1 MADEIARGVLR
12 MEADNSGFDAAM
24 AKSAATAEAA
34 EKRVQ
39 QAAKK
44 TGEAV
49 SGRGK
54 DAAKSAGELDAASRR
69 VIQQI
74 EREAI
79 TAEKGRI
86 GWLEYRA
93 AQVGAS
99 DAAAP
104 MIARMR
110 AAQSQMGSLELSAKQ
125 TTAAM
130 RLLPAQITDI
140 VTGLV
145 SGQPAYLVA
154 IQQGGQ
160 LKDSFGGIVP
170 AAKALMSVF
179 TPMRLL
185 VGGVAGA
192 VGALAYGY
200 YQGSK
205 EADTFNRVL
214 ATTGNV
220 AGLTAGQLMVMARNI
235 GAVVGTQAQAAEA
248 LAQFAGVGVDPSR
261 MEQYTTTAIRAE
273 KDLGIAIKDT
283 VAAYK
288 ALGEEPVKASEK
300 LNSQYRYLTLA
311 VYDQIRALAEQGRTT
326 DAAQVAQEAF
336 DRAQQRMIS
345 EGRQNLGYIERGWA
359 AIGEQ
364 IRKAGDALLNFG
376 RDEGSAVAQ
385 LDSVQRRIAE
395 IRKQDESGLSG
406 PLGTLFNPLRIK
418 NLEAERRA
426 LEGQAAAEKA
436 NAQAQKAGRDAEQAA
451 IKARNDNERLLERT
465 LTKQQKLNKALEE
478 YRQNNEKLRAV
489 GTVITA
495 DQERREMAAI
505 RASFAGG
512 RGAGGGGRS
521 YTDDAATRMLQ
532 QAREAEAVLNAQIS
546 GEEKLGAAARA
557 RIEFEQ
563 QIADLKEKKTLTAE
577 QKSILANEQAIR
589 SQLERNEALEKELG
603 LKELIAK
610 KDEERRKAEERFS
623 ERAAQIAQQIEES
636 RTLRNDQYER
646 QLGALGLGSNAREQ
660 VAAQATIYREF
671 QRLQAQLLK
680 DTPEHMLGSDKY
692 VQESMRI
699 KAALDQALADQ
710 SSYYARLRV
719 MNADWSIGMKQAMA
733 TYAEEA
739 ANVAQQSERVWSGA
753 FKGLEDA
760 LTNFVTTGKLS
771 FADLGQFIVAEVNR
785 MIIRTQIIAPL
796 AQQMQGGGGGIFGQI
811 FGNIFGAA
819 IGGGGSASA
828 ALNAPGMWAAGGVF
842 GRSGV
847 QAFASGD
854 IVSSPTL
861 FSYGGNRAGV
871 MGEAGY
877 EAIMPVSRT
886 ASGELGVKVS
896 GGQQQRNVTV
906 NMTVV
911 TRDAESFRRSEGQ
924 VKTRL
929 ASIAN
934 GAGRFA

>member
-160 LKDSFGGIVP
+160 LKDSFGGIIP

-179 TPMRLL
+179 TPMRLAL
-185 VGGVAGA
+185 GGVAA
-192 VGALAYGY
+192 AASAAAYGY
-200 YQGSK
+200 YAGAK
-205 EADTFNRVL
+205 EADTFQRSIA
-214 ATTGNV
+214 ATGGA
-220 AGLTAGQLMVMARNI
+220 AGVTAGQLMMIAKSMDAI
-235 GAVVGTQAQAAEA
+235 SGTQGRAVETLSA
-248 LAQFAGVGVDPSR
+248 LAGTGSVDPANLERFALSA
-261 MEQYTTTAIRAE
+261 QKAQ
-273 KDLGIAIKDT
+273 DVLGISIKDT
-283 VAAYK
+283 VAAYSALAADPLK
-288 ALGEEPVKASEK
+288 ATEK
-300 LNSQYRYLTLA
+300 LNEQYRYLTLS
-311 VYDQIRALAEQGRTT
+311 VYDQIAALEAQGRTT
-326 DAAQVAQEAF
+326 DAAKLAQEEFNRAQERMSADGVRYVNGLERAFNSLKSLIAETADEFKNFGRGVTPEERLADIQGRLAQLRRRNEMGVGGPIDAIFDPIRIRNLEKAERDLQGQVSAGAANAANRKTEIQAQEAAIAARKANS
-336 DRAQQRMIS
+336 DLLKKTLTDQQRLNNALK
-345 EGRQNLGYIERGWA
+345 EYLG
-359 AIGEQ
+359 
-364 IRKAGDALLNFG
+364 
-376 RDEGSAVAQ
+376 
-385 LDSVQRRIAE
+385 
-395 IRKQDESGLSG
+395 
-406 PLGTLFNPLRIK
+406 
-418 NLEAERRA
+418 
-426 LEGQAAAEKA
+426 
-436 NAQAQKAGRDAEQAA
+436 
-451 IKARNDNERLLERT
+451 
-465 LTKQQKLNKALEE
+465 
-478 YRQNNEKLRAV
+478 NNEKLRAV
-489 GTVITA
+489 GEVITK
-495 DQERREMAAI
+495 DQERRDMAAI
-505 RASFAGG
+505 RASFAKKGG
-512 RGAGGGGRS
+512 SGRA
-521 YTDDAATRMLQ
+521 YTDDAATRLLQ

-546 GEEKLGAAARA
+546 GEEKIGAAARA

-733 TYAEEA
+733 TYAEDA

-828 ALNAPGMWAAGGVF
+828 ALNAPGMWAAGGIF

-877 EAIMPVSRT
+877 EAIMPVART
-886 ASGELGVKVS
+886 SSGELGVKVAS
-896 GGQQQRNVTV
+896 SVPARSQTV
-906 NMTVV
+906 INMTIVAK
-911 TRDAESFRRSEGQ
+911 DAESFRRSEGQ
-924 VKTRL
+924 
-929 ASIAN
+929 IAN
-934 GAGRFA
+934 RLSWIASRGSRFA

>member
-12 MEADNSGFDAAM
+12 MEADSSGLEASLAKAA
-24 AKSAATAEAA
+24 SVAEQA
-34 EKRVQ
+34 EKRVSN
-39 QAAKK
+39 AAKK
-44 TGEAV
+44 TGE
-49 SGRGK
+49 SLGERGK
-54 DAAKSAGELDAASRR
+54 SAKRSADEMDAASRR

-104 MIARMR
+104 MIARLR

-192 VGALAYGY
+192 VGALAFGY

-235 GAVVGTQAQAAEA
+235 DAVVGTQAQAAEA
-248 LAQFAGVGVDPSR
+248 LAQFSGIGVDPSR
-261 MEQYTTTAIRAE
+261 MEQYTATAIRAE

-288 ALGEEPVKASEK
+288 ALGEEPVKASEE
-300 LNSQYRYLTLA
+300 LNKQYRYLTLA
-311 VYDQIRALAEQGRTT
+311 TFDQIRALDEQGKTT
-326 DAAQVAQEAF
+326 EAAQVAQEAF
-336 DRAQQRMIS
+336 NRAQDRMIS
-345 EGRQNLGYIERGWA
+345 EGRQNLGYIERGWSAIKDKISDA
-359 AIGEQ
+359 A
-364 IRKAGDALLNFG
+364 DALLNFG
-376 RDEGSAVAQ
+376 RNENSAVSQ
-385 LDSVQRRIAE
+385 LDRVQRRLSE
-395 IRKQDESGLSG
+395 LRKEDSSGLGG
-406 PLGTLFNPLRIK
+406 PLGTLLNPIRIK
-418 NLEAERRA
+418 NLEAEESR
-426 LEGQAAAEKA
+426 LNGAASAEIA
-436 NAQAQKAGRDAEQAA
+436 NAKAKKATQDAENAA
-451 IKARNDNERLLERT
+451 IKARQDNERLLDRT
-465 LTKQQKLNKALEE
+465 LTKQQQANKAIEQYLE
-478 YRQNNEKLRAV
+478 NNKRLRAA
-489 GTVITA
+489 GASISA
-495 DQERREMAAI
+495 SQEQRDVAAI
-505 RASFAGG
+505 RASFNRGG
-512 RGAGGGGRS
+512 S
-521 YTDDAATRMLQ
+521 QKYTDDAATRMLQ
-532 QAREAEAVLNAQIS
+532 QAREAEAVLNAQLS

-563 QIADLKEKKTLTAE
+563 QIADIKEKKTLTAE

-610 KDEERRKAEERFS
+610 KEEERRKAEERFS

-733 TYAEEA
+733 TYAEDA

-828 ALNAPGMWAAGGVF
+828 ALNAPGMWAAGGIF

-877 EAIMPVSRT
+877 EAIMPVART
-886 ASGELGVKVS
+886 SSGELGVKVAS
-896 GGQQQRNVTV
+896 SVPARSQTV
-906 NMTVV
+906 INMTVV
-911 TRDAESFRRSEGQ
+911 AKDAESFRRSEGQ
-924 VKTRL
+924 
-929 ASIAN
+929 IAN
-934 GAGRFA
+934 RLSWIASRGSRFA

>member
-235 GAVVGTQAQAAEA
+235 DAVVGTQAQAAEA
-248 LAQFAGVGVDPSR
+248 LAQFAGVGIDPSR

-300 LNSQYRYLTLA
+300 LNNQYRYLTLA
-311 VYDQIRALAEQGRTT
+311 VFDQIRALEEQGRTT
-326 DAAQVAQEAF
+326 EAAQVAQEAF
-336 DRAQQRMIS
+336 NRAQERMIS
-345 EGRQNLGYIERGWA
+345 EGRQNLGYIERGWSAIKDKISDA
-359 AIGEQ
+359 A
-364 IRKAGDALLNFG
+364 DALLNFG
-376 RDEGSAVAQ
+376 RNENSAVSQ
-385 LDSVQRRIAE
+385 LDRVQRRLAE
-395 IRKQDESGLSG
+395 LRKEDGSGLGG
-406 PLGTLFNPLRIK
+406 PLGTLLNPIRIK
-418 NLEAERRA
+418 NLEAEETRLKGVA
-426 LEGQAAAEKA
+426 SAEIA
-436 NAQAQKAGRDAEQAA
+436 NAKAKKATQDAENAA
-451 IKARNDNERLLERT
+451 IKARQDNERLLDRT
-465 LTKQQKLNKALEE
+465 LTKQQQANKAIEQYLE
-478 YRQNNEKLRAV
+478 NNKRLRAA
-489 GTVITA
+489 GASISA
-495 DQERREMAAI
+495 SQEQRDVAAI
-505 RASFAGG
+505 RASFNRGG
-512 RGAGGGGRS
+512 S
-521 YTDDAATRMLQ
+521 KKYTDDAATRMLQ

-733 TYAEEA
+733 TYAEDA

-828 ALNAPGMWAAGGVF
+828 ALNAPGMWAAGGIF

-877 EAIMPVSRT
+877 EAIMPVART
-886 ASGELGVKVS
+886 SSGELGVKVAS
-896 GGQQQRNVTV
+896 SVPARSQTV
-906 NMTVV
+906 INMTIVAK
-911 TRDAESFRRSEGQ
+911 DAESFRRSEGQ
-924 VKTRL
+924 
-929 ASIAN
+929 IAN
-934 GAGRFA
+934 RLSWIASRGSRFA